1 MFFGSHT
8 HLVHFFAQILHT
20 YGYLALFLALV
31 IEYLVFLIPG
41 EPFLLVAAAYSVT
54 GRLSLPLVI
63 LAGAAG
69 AAVGLNNAYW
79 IGLAGGN
86 KFLTG
91 HASRFR
97 VKPESVERLDRFFER
112 HGAMAVFLLRFVTV
126 LRILVGYLA
135 GVERMDFRVFTI
147 FNFLGAL
154 AWATVIGLLGYAFA
168 DSLRVLSRFLTYT
181 GLAVAGILVLA
192 TIAYWTRRQRAG
204 GARLRDQPDA
214 APMNR

>member
-1 MFFGSHT
+1 MSFTSHL
-8 HLVHFFAQILHT
+8 HLIHFFAQILHT

-31 IEYLVFLIPG
+31 VEYLVFLIPG
-41 EPFLLVAAAYSVT
+41 EPFLLAAAAYSVT

-86 KFLTG
+86 KFLSG

-97 VKPESVERLDRFFER
+97 VKPENLERLHRFFER
-112 HGAMAVFLLRFVTV
+112 HGALAVFLLRFVTV

-147 FNFLGAL
+147 FNILGAV

-168 DSLRVLSRFLTYT
+168 DSLRVLSRFLTDT

-192 TIAYWTRRQRAG
+192 TIVYWTRRQRAG
-204 GARLRDQPDA
+204 ARTLPDERDA
-214 APMNR
+214 AALNR